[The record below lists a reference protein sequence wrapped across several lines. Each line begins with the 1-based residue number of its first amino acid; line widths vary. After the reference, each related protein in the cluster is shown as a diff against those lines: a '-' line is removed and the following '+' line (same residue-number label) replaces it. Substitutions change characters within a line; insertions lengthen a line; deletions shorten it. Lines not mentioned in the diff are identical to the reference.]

1 MLLRLFRYLMPKEER
16 FIELFAAQAERL
28 VAAAEALEAVLQAGP
43 TDRPAQ
49 VKRLGQIES
58 DADSIAKDATRAL
71 HRAFITPFDRS
82 DILALVNALDDAI
95 DLMDEVPGHAQL
107 YGISVTDPATLGFT
121 KLIRQQATLLA
132 ELMPL
137 VGAIGRNAERITKLC
152 HEVSEVE
159 TAADTVLRQ
168 AMQSLIAEAPPMIQ
182 FLGRRELYELLEK
195 VTDRCDDVAD
205 LVEGIILDQV

>member
-1 MLLRLFRYLMPKEER
+1 MLLRFFRYLMPKEER
-16 FIELFAAQAERL
+16 FIDLFVAQAERL
-28 VAAAEALEAVLQAGP
+28 VAAAAALEAVMRAAPDERALRTQQLS
-43 TDRPAQ
+43 R
-49 VKRLGQIES
+49 IES
-58 DADSIAKDATRAL
+58 DADTVAKDATRAL

-82 DILALVNALDDAI
+82 DILALINALDDAI

-107 YGISVTDPATLGFT
+107 YGIGMSDPAALSFATL
-121 KLIRQQATLLA
+121 ICQQAKLLT

-137 VGAIGRNAERITKLC
+137 TGNIARNAERITKLC
-152 HEVSEVE
+152 NEISDVE
-159 TAADTVLRQ
+159 TAADNVLRQ
-168 AMQSLIAEAPPMIQ
+168 ALQGLIQEAPPMIQ